1 MLDKNSPS
9 EHSEVRYE
17 KSDAH
22 GYAVITAGA
31 LLAIF
36 VLIAVASAGW
46 LFDHLKESEQRKY
59 QPLPSLAAK
68 ERTHL
73 PDGLDKIPEPRL
85 QVSEPLDLATL
96 RQLEDSLLKSYG
108 WVDRDKGIVRIPI
121 DEAMRLLAERA
132 AKEGKK

>member
-1 MLDKNSPS
+1 MLDKHSSS
-9 EHSEVRYE
+9 EYPDVRYE
-17 KSDAH
+17 KSDSR
-22 GYAVITAGA
+22 GGAVIAAGA

-36 VLIAVASAGW
+36 VLIAAASADW
-46 LFDHLKESEQRKY
+46 LFDYLKDSERPKY
-59 QPLPSLAAK
+59 QPLPALAAK

-73 PDGLDKIPEPRL
+73 PDGLGKIPEPRL

-96 RQLEDSLLKSYG
+96 RKVEDSLLKNYG
-108 WVDRDKGIVRIPI
+108 WVDRDKGVVRIPI